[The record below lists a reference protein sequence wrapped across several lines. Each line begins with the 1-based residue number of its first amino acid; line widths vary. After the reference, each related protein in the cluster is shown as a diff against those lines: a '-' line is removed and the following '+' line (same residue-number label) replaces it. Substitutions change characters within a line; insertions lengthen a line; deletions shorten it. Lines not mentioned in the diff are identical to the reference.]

1 MGNNLC
7 SCEYFQDNT
16 KTISLS
22 YNKNNN
28 ERLKISFVKNNLEKE
43 SNLKST
49 NKKVNTNNNHLN
61 LNSFT
66 SVETL
71 DKNENK
77 NISINNTDLNNL
89 SESIIQNFTN
99 SNLENENNHSNRNS
113 SFSIM
118 KVNAV
123 PSVEYREAQDLN
135 TMNKNEM
142 FNKLINGK

>member
-1 MGNNLC
+1 MN
-7 SCEYFQDNT
+7 
-16 KTISLS
+16 I
-22 YNKNNN
+22 
-28 ERLKISFVKNNLEKE
+28 
-43 SNLKST
+43 
-49 NKKVNTNNNHLN
+49 NNNHLN

-123 PSVEYREAQDLN
+123 PSLENSKDNKELN
-135 TMNKNEM
+135 SLNR
-142 FNKLINGK
+142 KLIVEKLFNG